1 MNRQQWAR
9 AEHALEWPVAVLAL
23 LIVPALVLEDRAGD
37 WRLREAAH
45 VANWIV
51 WITFCVE
58 FGVRWVARGSI
69 RFLRE
74 AWFDLVLIV
83 VSPPFL
89 VPEFFQGIRAV
100 RSVRAIRALRMLR
113 LLRAGAVAGI
123 GLRFAQRLFGR
134 RKFHY
139 TALVALA
146 VVFIG
151 AFGVYLAESDSN
163 KAVGSFGDALWWA
176 FVTVTTV
183 GYGDVSPVTF
193 EGRIIAV
200 ILMLTGIG
208 VIGIFTASV
217 ASYFFEQD
225 RGEVSELLTRM
236 DAIERKLDML
246 LDRDKSP

>member
-1 MNRQQWAR
+1 
-9 AEHALEWPVAVLAL
+9 
-23 LIVPALVLEDRAGD
+23 
-37 WRLREAAH
+37 
-45 VANWIV
+45 
-51 WITFCVE
+51 
-58 FGVRWVARGSI
+58 
-69 RFLRE
+69 
-74 AWFDLVLIV
+74 
-83 VSPPFL
+83 
-89 VPEFFQGIRAV
+89 
-100 RSVRAIRALRMLR
+100 MLR

-151 AFGVYLAESDSN
+151 AFGVYLAESDTN

-225 RGEVSELLTRM
+225 QADTAELIARM
-236 DAIERKLDML
+236 EAIERKLDL
-246 LDRDKSP
+246 LLNRDHSPKA